1 MNFTCSKTEIWKNA
15 AIYIEECVAENSGE
29 IVCGVRS
36 EAREVFVWRVINE

>member
-29 IVCGVRS
+29 IASC
-36 EAREVFVWRVINE
+36 VWGEE